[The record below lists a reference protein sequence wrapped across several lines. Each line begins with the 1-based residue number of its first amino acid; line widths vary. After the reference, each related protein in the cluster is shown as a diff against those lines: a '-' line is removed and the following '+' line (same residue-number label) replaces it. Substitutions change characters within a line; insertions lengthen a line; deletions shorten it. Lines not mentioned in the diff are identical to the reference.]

1 MIVCMF
7 LVSVTFPLWYLFQCE
22 LVWCATARKGAGVYN
37 DLRCR
42 LSNREI
48 SFMCVH
54 SAADVAAAALLCV
67 VLTSAVSLFVTW
79 IPFAV

>member
-37 DLRCR
+37 D
-42 LSNREI
+42 
-48 SFMCVH
+48 
-54 SAADVAAAALLCV
+54 
-67 VLTSAVSLFVTW
+67 
-79 IPFAV
+79 